1 MSRAA
6 GKKTNTESAP
16 KRILVAEDSPVCRRL
31 LESVLAEHPYE
42 LYVASNGQEA
52 LTGFKT
58 FDPDIM
64 LLDWIM
70 PDLSGAELC
79 RIIRKSQNTYIYIIL
94 ITSSTERS
102 RVIEGL
108 DSGADDYLT
117 KPLDTAELLAR
128 IRVGCRV
135 VDMNRQIE
143 ARNAQLEQA
152 AHTDHLTG
160 MPNRKAVEEFG
171 KRQVHAAARQGFPV
185 WVIVADLD
193 KFKLVN
199 DAHGHAA
206 GDEAIKRF
214 ASILTRHTRSADM
227 AGRI

>member
-108 DSGADDYLT
+108 DSGADDY
-117 KPLDTAELLAR
+117 
-128 IRVGCRV
+128 
-135 VDMNRQIE
+135 Q
-143 ARNAQLEQA
+143 
-152 AHTDHLTG
+152 
-160 MPNRKAVEEFG
+160 
-171 KRQVHAAARQGFPV
+171 
-185 WVIVADLD
+185 
-193 KFKLVN
+193 
-199 DAHGHAA
+199 
-206 GDEAIKRF
+206 
-214 ASILTRHTRSADM
+214 
-227 AGRI
+227 